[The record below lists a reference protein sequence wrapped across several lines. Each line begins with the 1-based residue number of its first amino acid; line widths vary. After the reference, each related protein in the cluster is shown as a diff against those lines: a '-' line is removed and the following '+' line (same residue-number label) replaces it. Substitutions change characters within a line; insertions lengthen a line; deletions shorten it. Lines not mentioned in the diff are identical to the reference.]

1 MTSLET
7 QGQSVGSG
15 EKAGRTFSSMGEW
28 APGYRLFPNYFP
40 KFKRMPAPNWA
51 QKMLCIIVPIRW
63 TVPHHNLLNIWN
75 EFQLINKSC
84 FYFEPWALL
93 NCPSFILEWSHVRI
107 LKPSNQS
114 ELCHLDTCLL
124 TRSLSLFSHEISNSG
139 HFATKFSIPS
149 LPSKSS
155 CSLILNNNSY
165 SLPKGFSNHLEFSL
179 KS

>member
-28 APGYRLFPNYFP
+28 APGYRLFPIYFP

-51 QKMLCIIVPIRW
+51 QKIVPIRW

-75 EFQLINKSC
+75 EFQLINNSC

-124 TRSLSLFSHEISNSG
+124 TRSLSLFSHEMSNSG
-139 HFATKFSIPS
+139 HFATNFPFPPSHPKALVHLYSIIIVTVCQRAFP
-149 LPSKSS
+149 
-155 CSLILNNNSY
+155 II
-165 SLPKGFSNHLEFSL
+165 SNLV
-179 KS
+179 

>member
-1 MTSLET
+1 MET

-15 EKAGRTFSSMGEW
+15 EKAGRKFSSMGEW
-28 APGYRLFPNYFP
+28 APGYRLLPNYFQ
-40 KFKRMPAPNWA
+40 KFKRMPAPDWA
-51 QKMLCIIVPIRW
+51 EKMLCIYIYSVNSSSSQFIENMKW
-63 TVPHHNLLNIWN
+63 ISVNQQLL
-75 EFQLINKSC
+75 FL
-84 FYFEPWALL
+84 FWAMSFIFLL
-93 NCPSFILEWSHVRI
+93 NCPAFILEWSHVRI

-114 ELCHLDTCLL
+114 ELCHLEKCLL

-149 LPSKSS
+149 LPPKSS
-155 CSLILNNNSY
+155 CSLIHNNNSY

>member
-15 EKAGRTFSSMGEW
+15 EKAGRKFSSMGEW
-28 APGYRLFPNYFP
+28 APGYRLLPNYFK
-40 KFKRMPAPNWA
+40 KFKRMPAPDWA

-75 EFQLINKSC
+75 EFQLINNSC

-93 NCPSFILEWSHVRI
+93 NCPAFILEWSHVRI

-124 TRSLSLFSHEISNSG
+124 TRSLSLFSHEMSNSG
-139 HFATKFSIPS
+139 HFATKCSIPS
-149 LPSKSS
+149 LPPKSS